1 MYPWRRDDVETDDRA
16 SAEVAEDAEWDET
29 EEKVR
34 SGEEY
39 EEMAGVAGTEGEG
52 EVERTGGEDR
62 SSTSCGSMAI
72 SETGVAATVQWGLS
86 IGVECVLGL
95 NSTGTSECGSR
106 KENPPEFYST
116 KKRARRDRWS
126 HGQRRNKG
134 HEV

>member
-1 MYPWRRDDVETDDRA
+1 MYPWRRDDVETDDLA

-52 EVERTGGEDR
+52 DVERTGGEDR

-72 SETGVAATVQWGLS
+72 SETGVAAPVQWGFFDRRGMCTRIELDRN
-86 IGVECVLGL
+86 LGMRESKEKPDRILL
-95 NSTGTSECGSR
+95 N
-106 KENPPEFYST
+106 
-116 KKRARRDRWS
+116 
-126 HGQRRNKG
+126 
-134 HEV
+134 